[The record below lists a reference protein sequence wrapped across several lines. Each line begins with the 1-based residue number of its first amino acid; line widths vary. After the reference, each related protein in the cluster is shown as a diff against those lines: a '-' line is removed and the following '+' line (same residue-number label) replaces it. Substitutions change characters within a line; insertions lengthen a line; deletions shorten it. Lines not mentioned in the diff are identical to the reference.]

1 MIYIMFNAD
10 FNIIGFESTPGS
22 WWTFQETPF
31 GPTLVWVSQLSG
43 VSGCQ
48 EEKAVFLQP
57 TFSPTS
63 LLSSPLE
70 RVSTGG
76 APWSLSLLR
85 TAGNICSW
93 EGDKKGLAAPP
104 CHTFH
109 TTSVPVCFLL
119 QQTITKPSHRTI
131 ALCVCLLRLC
141 RTLPDNGMT
150 QGFRLGS
157 TSARTSEYM
166 YDNN

>member
-1 MIYIMFNAD
+1 M
-10 FNIIGFESTPGS
+10 
-22 WWTFQETPF
+22 FQEY
-31 GPTLVWVSQLSG
+31 LAVSTCGWGNCIPASH
-43 VSGCQ
+43 V
-48 EEKAVFLQP
+48 P
-57 TFSPTS
+57 PPNS

-76 APWSLSLLR
+76 TPRSISLLR

-93 EGDKKGLAAPP
+93 EGDKKGSATPP

-131 ALCVCLLRLC
+131 DLCVCLLRLC
-141 RTLPDNGMT
+141 RTLPDDGMT
-150 QGFRLGS
+150 QTWLNICQDIYNVCMTILNRKLS
-157 TSARTSEYM
+157 LWISAFGLSSLLPLFHVCGMWTVWF
-166 YDNN
+166 